1 MKITNQKL
9 KELIREEIQN
19 LIGESLLSE
28 APLRMKGGQP
38 IETYELQKEVKR
50 LTKWLD
56 DIRSGHLHLR
66 KRVTALEN
74 R

>member
-38 IETYELQKEVKR
+38 IETYELQKEVER
-50 LTKWLD
+50 LGKVVD
-56 DIRSGHLHLR
+56 DNR
-66 KRVTALEN
+66 KRAVRNGRRLDALEN